1 MSKISKPNNNKVQA
15 YYLYDEDW
23 TVPKVYLFQGDQYID
38 TYEPVEQYNQARAAW
53 TDQDTI
59 KMENQR
65 EYIKSFDDSFKTDT
79 EAN

>member
-1 MSKISKPNNNKVQA
+1 M
-15 YYLYDEDW
+15 
-23 TVPKVYLFQGDQYID
+23 YLFQGDQYID